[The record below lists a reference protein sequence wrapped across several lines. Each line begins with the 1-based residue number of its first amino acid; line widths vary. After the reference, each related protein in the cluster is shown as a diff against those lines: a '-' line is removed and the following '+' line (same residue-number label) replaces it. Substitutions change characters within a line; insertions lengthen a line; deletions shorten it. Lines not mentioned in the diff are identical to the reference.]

1 MHSLQLTDAI
11 YVPEEDVISFK
22 GAAVSDITPVV
33 ESSQLLSPSNPAD
46 IYNDHLTDEEVSYL

>member
-22 GAAVSDITPVV
+22 GTAVSDITPVV
-33 ESSQLLSPSNPAD
+33 ESSQLLLPSNPAD
-46 IYNDHLTDEEVSYL
+46 NDYLTDEEVSYL